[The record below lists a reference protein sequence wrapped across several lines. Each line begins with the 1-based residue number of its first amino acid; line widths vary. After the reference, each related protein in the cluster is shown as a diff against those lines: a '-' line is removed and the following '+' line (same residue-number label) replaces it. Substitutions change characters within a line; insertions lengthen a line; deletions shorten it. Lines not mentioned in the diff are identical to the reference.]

1 MNIINIFLAS
11 NLSDSKL
18 VKYTNNNIINKYLNN
33 FDWNQILVSLTTKV
47 FNIILISILFFFI
60 AKIGKRLIAHFFKN
74 YQKKLD
80 NKKEQTFTGNSIN
93 VTKRRNKTMYTLLE
107 NAYYYIVIFFYFY
120 SILSIMGI
128 PVGTLIAGAG
138 IFSLAI
144 GLGAQ
149 GFVSDIVSGF
159 FILFEHQIDV
169 GDHVIIN
176 NINGIVV
183 AVGLRTT
190 QIRSSNGTLNFIP
203 NRSITTISNLSRGNI
218 QAIVDIRITPE
229 APIQKI
235 ENIMADVNKEKAG
248 KNPNVI
254 GDPLIFGTVYLDD
267 GSLAIEV
274 AITSKSST
282 EAAVQSEYLTAYLDA
297 IKKAGISLPLAPL
310 MVPEPSTPTDTSET
324 SESTPSIP
332 TPKSK

>member
-1 MNIINIFLAS
+1 
-11 NLSDSKL
+11 
-18 VKYTNNNIINKYLNN
+18 
-33 FDWNQILVSLTTKV
+33 
-47 FNIILISILFFFI
+47 
-60 AKIGKRLIAHFFKN
+60 
-74 YQKKLD
+74 
-80 NKKEQTFTGNSIN
+80 
-93 VTKRRNKTMYTLLE
+93 
-107 NAYYYIVIFFYFY
+107 
-120 SILSIMGI
+120 MGI

-229 APIQKI
+229 APIKKLKTLWQMLTKKKLEKI
-235 ENIMADVNKEKAG
+235 QM
-248 KNPNVI
+248 
-254 GDPLIFGTVYLDD
+254 
-267 GSLAIEV
+267 
-274 AITSKSST
+274 
-282 EAAVQSEYLTAYLDA
+282 
-297 IKKAGISLPLAPL
+297 
-310 MVPEPSTPTDTSET
+310 
-324 SESTPSIP
+324 
-332 TPKSK
+332 